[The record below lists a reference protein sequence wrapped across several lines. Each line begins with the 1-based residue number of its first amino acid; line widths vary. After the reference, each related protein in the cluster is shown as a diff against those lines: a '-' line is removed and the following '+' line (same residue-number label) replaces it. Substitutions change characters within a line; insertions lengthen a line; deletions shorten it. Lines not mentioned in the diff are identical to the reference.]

1 MQSFPNDSFVMID
14 ATRADFI
21 DKDIIEEI
29 NDFIETAPSR
39 GIKVHV
45 KKGNYQPMHLLFKQP

>member
-1 MQSFPNDSFVMID
+1 MVD